1 MEELIA
7 RIFGKLSEKKKE
19 INNDINLNNDE
30 KQKIIKSIDEKMKEI
45 LESRL
50 IGYEALRTIY
60 VNKNNGNLK
69 EFDISESIEFKTARE
84 IAEAVKRD
92 ATDDEIIQIIKSHM
106 QTSEDIAR
114 FIIEKDI
121 RNGFI
126 YAETVFEMI
135 NEILPME
142 PNIIILDDC
151 KCFKADIWAQRAE
164 QILYDEILVNPEV
177 FIEVM
182 KTMPSVANN
191 YINGYT
197 NVGKL

>member
-19 INNDINLNNDE
+19 INNDINLNNNE
-30 KQKIIKSIDEKMKEI
+30 KQKLTKAIDEKMKEI
-45 LESRL
+45 LEARL
-50 IGYEALRTIY
+50 IGYETLRMLY
-60 VNKNNGNLK
+60 VDKNNGNLK

-92 ATDDEIIQIIKSHM
+92 STDEEIIQIIKAHM
-106 QTSEDIAR
+106 QESEDLAR

-121 RNGFI
+121 RNGFF
-126 YAETVFEMI
+126 YAEAVFEMI
-135 NEILPME
+135 KEILPIDPSE
-142 PNIIILDDC
+142 IIIDDC

-164 QILYDEILVNPEV
+164 QILYGEILVNPEV

-182 KTMPSVANN
+182 KTMPSVANT
-191 YINGYT
+191 YISGYT